1 MPCQQIGVYVVSAN
15 RLLRESLA
23 RILNKR
29 TDIWAQPSQGINDAT
44 AENIRDSDASILLFD
59 SADAI
64 LSPDDVVHEI
74 LGDGLRWKAL
84 VIGMEADERI
94 FLETVR
100 RGVSGYL
107 LKDASAVDIVDAV
120 RTVARG
126 EVVCPPCLC
135 RILFRFV
142 SRQVMPLPLPNQ
154 QLRDQIGLT
163 RREQQLLPLIA
174 RGLTNKEIASN
185 LNLSEQTVKNHIHH
199 ILSKVGAEDRL
210 GVMEVCRTHGVEV

>member
-1 MPCQQIGVYVVSAN
+1 VVSAN

-29 TDIWAQPSQGINDAT
+29 TDMWAQPSQEINDAT
-44 AENIRDSDASILLFD
+44 AEGIRESEASILLFD

-64 LSPDDVVHEI
+64 LSRDELVQEI
-74 LGDGLRWKAL
+74 LGDGLRWKAV

-126 EVVCPPCLC
+126 EVVCPPSLC

-142 SRQVMPLPLPNQ
+142 SRQVMPLPNQ
-154 QLRDQIGLT
+154 RVRDQIGLT

>member
-1 MPCQQIGVYVVSAN
+1 MPCQQIGVYVISAN

-29 TDIWAQPSQGINDAT
+29 TDMWAQPSQEINDAT
-44 AENIRDSDASILLFD
+44 AETIRESEASILLFD

-64 LSPDDVVHEI
+64 LSRDELVQEI
-74 LGDGLRWKAL
+74 LGDGLRWKAV

-126 EVVCPPCLC
+126 EVVCPPSLC

-142 SRQVMPLPLPNQ
+142 SRQVMPLPNQ
-154 QLRDQIGLT
+154 RVRDQIGLT

>member
-1 MPCQQIGVYVVSAN
+1 
-15 RLLRESLA
+15 
-23 RILNKR
+23 LNKR
-29 TDIWAQPSQGINDAT
+29 TDMWAQPSQEINDAM
-44 AENIRDSDASILLFD
+44 AETIRESEASILLFD
-59 SADAI
+59 SADAM
-64 LSPDDVVHEI
+64 LSRDDLVQEI

-120 RTVARG
+120 RMVARG
-126 EVVCPPCLC
+126 EVVCPPSLC

-142 SRQVMPLPLPNQ
+142 SRQVLPLPNHRV
-154 QLRDQIGLT
+154 RDQIGLT

>member
-29 TDIWAQPSQGINDAT
+29 TDMWAQPSQEINDAT
-44 AENIRDSDASILLFD
+44 AETIRESEASILLFD

-64 LSPDDVVHEI
+64 LSRDELVQDI
-74 LGDGLRWKAL
+74 LGEGLRWKAI

-142 SRQVMPLPLPNQ
+142 SRQVMPLPNQ
-154 QLRDQIGLT
+154 RVRDQIGLT

>member
-1 MPCQQIGVYVVSAN
+1 VPCQQIGVYVVSAN

-29 TDIWAQPSQGINDAT
+29 TDMWAQPSQEINDAA
-44 AENIRDSDASILLFD
+44 AETIRESEASILLFD

-64 LSPDDVVHEI
+64 LSRDELVQEI
-74 LGDGLRWKAL
+74 LGDGLRWKAI

-142 SRQVMPLPLPNQ
+142 ARQVMPLPNQ
-154 QLRDQIGLT
+154 RVRDQIGLT

>member
-29 TDIWAQPSQGINDAT
+29 TDMWAQPSQEINDAT
-44 AENIRDSDASILLFD
+44 AEGIRESEASILLFD

-64 LSPDDVVHEI
+64 LSRDELVQEI
-74 LGDGLRWKAL
+74 LGDGLRWKAV

-126 EVVCPPCLC
+126 EVVCPPSLC

-142 SRQVMPLPLPNQ
+142 SRQVMPLPNQ
-154 QLRDQIGLT
+154 RVRDQIGLT

-210 GVMEVCRTHGVEV
+210 GVCLLYTSRCV

>member
-29 TDIWAQPSQGINDAT
+29 TDMWAQPSQGINDAT
-44 AENIRDSDASILLFD
+44 AETIRDSEASIILFD

-64 LSPDDVVHEI
+64 LSRDELVQEI
-74 LGDGLRWKAL
+74 LGDGLRWKAI

-126 EVVCPPCLC
+126 EVVCPPSLC

-142 SRQVMPLPLPNQ
+142 SRQVMPLPNQ
-154 QLRDQIGLT
+154 RVRDQIGLT

>member
-1 MPCQQIGVYVVSAN
+1 VPCQQIGVYVVSAN

-29 TDIWAQPSQGINDAT
+29 TDMWAQPSQEINDAT
-44 AENIRDSDASILLFD
+44 AEGIRESEASILLFD

-64 LSPDDVVHEI
+64 LSRDELVQEI
-74 LGDGLRWKAL
+74 LGDGLRWKAV

-126 EVVCPPCLC
+126 EVVCPPSLC

-142 SRQVMPLPLPNQ
+142 SRQVMPLPNQ
-154 QLRDQIGLT
+154 RVRDQIGLT

>member
-1 MPCQQIGVYVVSAN
+1 VPCQQIGVYVVSAN

-29 TDIWAQPSQGINDAT
+29 ADMWAQPSQEISDAT
-44 AENIRDSDASILLFD
+44 ADSIRESEASILLFD

-64 LSPDDVVHEI
+64 LSRDELVQEI
-74 LGDGLRWKAL
+74 LGDGLRWKAI

-126 EVVCPPCLC
+126 EVVCPPSLC

-142 SRQVMPLPLPNQ
+142 SRQAMPLPNNRV
-154 QLRDQIGLT
+154 RDQIGLT

>member
-1 MPCQQIGVYVVSAN
+1 VPCQQIGVYVVSAN

-29 TDIWAQPSQGINDAT
+29 TDMWAQPSQEINDAT
-44 AENIRDSDASILLFD
+44 AETIRESEASILLFD

-64 LSPDDVVHEI
+64 LSRDELVQDI
-74 LGDGLRWKAL
+74 LGEGLRWKAI

-142 SRQVMPLPLPNQ
+142 SRQVMPLPNQ
-154 QLRDQIGLT
+154 RVRDQIGLT

>member
-29 TDIWAQPSQGINDAT
+29 TDMWAQPSQGINDAT
-44 AENIRDSDASILLFD
+44 AETIRDSEASIILFD

-64 LSPDDVVHEI
+64 LSRDELVQEI
-74 LGDGLRWKAL
+74 LGDGLRWKAI

-142 SRQVMPLPLPNQ
+142 SRQVMPLPNQ
-154 QLRDQIGLT
+154 RVRDQIGLT
-163 RREQQLLPLIA
+163 RREQQLMPLIA

>member
-29 TDIWAQPSQGINDAT
+29 TDMWAQPSQGINDAT
-44 AENIRDSDASILLFD
+44 AETIRDSEASIILFD

-64 LSPDDVVHEI
+64 LSRDELVQEI
-74 LGDGLRWKAL
+74 LGDGLRWKAI
-84 VIGMEADERI
+84 VIGMEADERT

-142 SRQVMPLPLPNQ
+142 SRQVMPLPNQ
-154 QLRDQIGLT
+154 RVRDQIGLT

>member
-1 MPCQQIGVYVVSAN
+1 MPCQQIGVFVVSAN

-29 TDIWAQPSQGINDAT
+29 TDMWAQPSQEINDAM
-44 AENIRDSDASILLFD
+44 AETIRESEASILLFD
-59 SADAI
+59 SADAM
-64 LSPDDVVHEI
+64 LSRDDLVQEI

-120 RTVARG
+120 RMVARG
-126 EVVCPPCLC
+126 EVVCPPSLC

-142 SRQVMPLPLPNQ
+142 SRQVLPLPNHRV
-154 QLRDQIGLT
+154 RDQIGLT

-185 LNLSEQTVKNHIHH
+185 LKLSEQTVKNHIHH

>member
-29 TDIWAQPSQGINDAT
+29 TDMWAQPSQGINDAT
-44 AENIRDSDASILLFD
+44 AETIRDSEASIILFD

-64 LSPDDVVHEI
+64 LSRDELVQEI
-74 LGDGLRWKAL
+74 LGDGLRWKAI

-142 SRQVMPLPLPNQ
+142 SRQVMPLPNQ
-154 QLRDQIGLT
+154 RVRDQIGLT

>member
-1 MPCQQIGVYVVSAN
+1 MPCQQIGVFVVSAN

-29 TDIWAQPSQGINDAT
+29 TDMWAQPSQEINDAM
-44 AENIRDSDASILLFD
+44 AETIRESEASILLFD
-59 SADAI
+59 SADAM
-64 LSPDDVVHEI
+64 LSRDDLVQEI

-120 RTVARG
+120 RMVARG
-126 EVVCPPCLC
+126 EVVCPPSLC

-142 SRQVMPLPLPNQ
+142 SRQVLPLPNHRV
-154 QLRDQIGLT
+154 RDQIGLT

>member
-1 MPCQQIGVYVVSAN
+1 M
-15 RLLRESLA
+15 RESLA

-29 TDIWAQPSQGINDAT
+29 TDMWAQPSQEINDAT
-44 AENIRDSDASILLFD
+44 AETIRESEASILLFD

-64 LSPDDVVHEI
+64 LSRDELVQDI
-74 LGDGLRWKAL
+74 LGEGLRWKAI

-142 SRQVMPLPLPNQ
+142 SRQVMPLPNQ
-154 QLRDQIGLT
+154 RVRDQIGLT

-185 LNLSEQTVKNHIHH
+185 LNLSDHTEKNHIHH

>member
-1 MPCQQIGVYVVSAN
+1 M
-15 RLLRESLA
+15 
-23 RILNKR
+23 
-29 TDIWAQPSQGINDAT
+29 WAQPSQGINDAT
-44 AENIRDSDASILLFD
+44 AETIRDSEASIILFD

-64 LSPDDVVHEI
+64 LSRDELVQEI
-74 LGDGLRWKAL
+74 LGDGLRWKAI

-142 SRQVMPLPLPNQ
+142 SRQVMPLPNQ
-154 QLRDQIGLT
+154 RVRDQIGLT
-163 RREQQLLPLIA
+163 RREQQLMPLIA

>member
-1 MPCQQIGVYVVSAN
+1 M
-15 RLLRESLA
+15 
-23 RILNKR
+23 
-29 TDIWAQPSQGINDAT
+29 WAQPSQEINDAM
-44 AENIRDSDASILLFD
+44 AETIRESEASILLFD
-59 SADAI
+59 SADAM
-64 LSPDDVVHEI
+64 LSRDDLVQEI

-120 RTVARG
+120 RMVARG
-126 EVVCPPCLC
+126 EVVCPPSLC

-142 SRQVMPLPLPNQ
+142 SRQVLPLPNHRV
-154 QLRDQIGLT
+154 RDQIGLT

>member
-1 MPCQQIGVYVVSAN
+1 VPCQQIGVYVVSAN

-29 TDIWAQPSQGINDAT
+29 ADMWAQPSQEVNDAT
-44 AENIRDSDASILLFD
+44 AGTIRESQASILLFD

-64 LSPDDVVHEI
+64 LSPDELVQEI
-74 LGDGLRWKAL
+74 LGDGLRWKAI

-126 EVVCPPCLC
+126 EVVCPPSLC

-142 SRQVMPLPLPNQ
+142 SRQPMPLPNQ
-154 QLRDQIGLT
+154 RVRDQIGLT

>member
-29 TDIWAQPSQGINDAT
+29 TDMWAQPSQEINDT
-44 AENIRDSDASILLFD
+44 AAETIRESEASILLFD

-64 LSPDDVVHEI
+64 LSRDELVQEI
-74 LGDGLRWKAL
+74 LGDGVRWKAI
-84 VIGMEADERI
+84 VIGMEADERV

-135 RILFRFV
+135 RILFQFV
-142 SRQVMPLPLPNQ
+142 SRQVMPLPNHRV
-154 QLRDQIGLT
+154 RDQIGLT

-185 LNLSEQTVKNHIHH
+185 LNLSEQTVKNHTHH

>member
-1 MPCQQIGVYVVSAN
+1 VPCQQIGVYVISAN

-29 TDIWAQPSQGINDAT
+29 TDMWAQPSQEINDAS
-44 AENIRDSDASILLFD
+44 AEAIRESEASILLFD

-64 LSPDDVVHEI
+64 LSRDELVQEI
-74 LGDGLRWKAL
+74 LGDGSRWKAI
-84 VIGMEADERI
+84 VIGMEADERV
-94 FLETVR
+94 FLDTVR

-107 LKDASAVDIVDAV
+107 LRDASAVDIVDAV

-126 EVVCPPCLC
+126 EVVCPPSLC

-142 SRQVMPLPLPNQ
+142 SRQVMPLPNQ
-154 QLRDQIGLT
+154 RVRDQIGLT

>member
-1 MPCQQIGVYVVSAN
+1 VPCQQIGVYVISAN

-29 TDIWAQPSQGINDAT
+29 TDMWAQPSQEINDAT
-44 AENIRDSDASILLFD
+44 AETIRESEASILLFD

-64 LSPDDVVHEI
+64 LSRDELVQEI
-74 LGDGLRWKAL
+74 LGDGLRWKAV

-100 RGVSGYL
+100 RGVCGYL

-126 EVVCPPCLC
+126 EVVCPPSLC

-142 SRQVMPLPLPNQ
+142 SRQVMPLPNQ
-154 QLRDQIGLT
+154 RVRDQIGLT

>member
-1 MPCQQIGVYVVSAN
+1 VPCQQIGVYVVSAN

-29 TDIWAQPSQGINDAT
+29 TDMWAQPSQGINDAT
-44 AENIRDSDASILLFD
+44 AETIRDSEASIILFD

-64 LSPDDVVHEI
+64 LSRDELVQEI
-74 LGDGLRWKAL
+74 LGDGLRWKAI

-142 SRQVMPLPLPNQ
+142 SRQVMPLPNQ
-154 QLRDQIGLT
+154 RVRDQIGLT

>member
-1 MPCQQIGVYVVSAN
+1 M
-15 RLLRESLA
+15 
-23 RILNKR
+23 
-29 TDIWAQPSQGINDAT
+29 WAQPSQEINDAT
-44 AENIRDSDASILLFD
+44 AEGIRESEASILLFD

-64 LSPDDVVHEI
+64 LSRDELVQEI
-74 LGDGLRWKAL
+74 LGDGLRWKAV

-126 EVVCPPCLC
+126 EVVCPPSLC

-142 SRQVMPLPLPNQ
+142 SRQVMPLPNQ
-154 QLRDQIGLT
+154 RVRDQIGLT